1 MYFLDLIYIKN
12 KFLSKKLSRNHCST
26 YLKTLS
32 VNLMIAHFFF
42 ALTASEMGLSPTIL
56 ALIVVSSIV
65 FIVGFAKSSRE
76 NEYKKLMDSFIE
88 RKDES
93 D

>member
-1 MYFLDLIYIKN
+1 
-12 KFLSKKLSRNHCST
+12 
-26 YLKTLS
+26 
-32 VNLMIAHFFF
+32 MITHLFF
-42 ALTASEMGLSPTIL
+42 ALTGSEMGLSPTIL

-88 RKDES
+88 RKEES

>member
-1 MYFLDLIYIKN
+1 ML
-12 KFLSKKLSRNHCST
+12 
-26 YLKTLS
+26 
-32 VNLMIAHFFF
+32 AHFFF

-65 FIVGFAKSSRE
+65 FIIGFAKSSKE

-88 RKDES
+88 RKEDT

>member
-1 MYFLDLIYIKN
+1 MIGDFL
-12 KFLSKKLSRNHCST
+12 
-26 YLKTLS
+26 
-32 VNLMIAHFFF
+32 F

-56 ALIVVSSIV
+56 TLIVLSSVV

>member
-1 MYFLDLIYIKN
+1 MHIRI
-12 KFLSKKLSRNHCST
+12 
-26 YLKTLS
+26 
-32 VNLMIAHFFF
+32 FFG
-42 ALTASEMGLSPTIL
+42 LTTSEMGISSTIL
-56 ALIVVSSIV
+56 ALILISSIA

-88 RKDES
+88 KKEES

>member
-1 MYFLDLIYIKN
+1 
-12 KFLSKKLSRNHCST
+12 
-26 YLKTLS
+26 
-32 VNLMIAHFFF
+32 MISHLFF
-42 ALTASEMGLSPTIL
+42 ALTAIEMGLSPTII

-65 FIVGFAKSSRE
+65 FIVGFSKSSRE

>member
-1 MYFLDLIYIKN
+1 
-12 KFLSKKLSRNHCST
+12 
-26 YLKTLS
+26 
-32 VNLMIAHFFF
+32 MIAHFPF

-88 RKDES
+88 RKEES

>member
-1 MYFLDLIYIKN
+1 MLDQYF
-12 KFLSKKLSRNHCST
+12 FS
-26 YLKTLS
+26 
-32 VNLMIAHFFF
+32 
-42 ALTASEMGLSPTIL
+42 LTASEMGLSPTIL

-88 RKDES
+88 RKEES

>member
-1 MYFLDLIYIKN
+1 ME
-12 KFLSKKLSRNHCST
+12 T
-26 YLKTLS
+26 
-32 VNLMIAHFFF
+32 HFFF

-56 ALIVVSSIV
+56 ALILVSSIV

-88 RKDES
+88 RKDEP

>member
-1 MYFLDLIYIKN
+1 
-12 KFLSKKLSRNHCST
+12 
-26 YLKTLS
+26 
-32 VNLMIAHFFF
+32 MITHLLF

-88 RKDES
+88 RKEES

>member
-1 MYFLDLIYIKN
+1 
-12 KFLSKKLSRNHCST
+12 
-26 YLKTLS
+26 
-32 VNLMIAHFFF
+32 MITHLFF

-65 FIVGFAKSSRE
+65 FIIGFAKSSRE

-88 RKDES
+88 RKEES

>member
-1 MYFLDLIYIKN
+1 MHIRIIFG
-12 KFLSKKLSRNHCST
+12 
-26 YLKTLS
+26 
-32 VNLMIAHFFF
+32 
-42 ALTASEMGLSPTIL
+42 LTTSEMDISPTIL
-56 ALIVVSSIV
+56 ALILISSIA

-88 RKDES
+88 RKEES

>member
-1 MYFLDLIYIKN
+1 
-12 KFLSKKLSRNHCST
+12 
-26 YLKTLS
+26 
-32 VNLMIAHFFF
+32 MITHIFF
-42 ALTASEMGLSPTIL
+42 ALTASEMGLSPTII
-56 ALIVVSSIV
+56 ALTVVSSIV

-88 RKDES
+88 RKEES

>member
-1 MYFLDLIYIKN
+1 MQ
-12 KFLSKKLSRNHCST
+12 LSL
-26 YLKTLS
+26 LKVS
-32 VNLMIAHFFF
+32 VHLMKAHFFF
-42 ALTASEMGLSPTIL
+42 ALTANEMGLSPIIL
-56 ALIVVSSIV
+56 ILIVVSSIV

-88 RKDES
+88 RKEES

>member
-1 MYFLDLIYIKN
+1 MITDL
-12 KFLSKKLSRNHCST
+12 
-26 YLKTLS
+26 
-32 VNLMIAHFFF
+32 FF

-56 ALIVVSSIV
+56 ALIVVSSAV
-65 FIVGFAKSSRE
+65 FIIGFAKSSRE

-88 RKDES
+88 RKEES

>member
-1 MYFLDLIYIKN
+1 
-12 KFLSKKLSRNHCST
+12 
-26 YLKTLS
+26 
-32 VNLMIAHFFF
+32 MIAHFFF
-42 ALTASEMGLSPTIL
+42 ALTASEMGLSPAIL
-56 ALIVVSSIV
+56 SLVIVSSIV

-88 RKDES
+88 RKEES

>member
-1 MYFLDLIYIKN
+1 MPVRI
-12 KFLSKKLSRNHCST
+12 
-26 YLKTLS
+26 
-32 VNLMIAHFFF
+32 FFGM
-42 ALTASEMGLSPTIL
+42 TASEMGLSPTIL
-56 ALIVVSSIV
+56 ALIIVSSIV

-88 RKDES
+88 KREES

>member
-1 MYFLDLIYIKN
+1 MTIPFL
-12 KFLSKKLSRNHCST
+12 
-26 YLKTLS
+26 
-32 VNLMIAHFFF
+32 F
-42 ALTASEMGLSPTIL
+42 ALTASEMGISPSIL

-65 FIVGFAKSSRE
+65 FIIGFAKSSRE

-88 RKDES
+88 KKEGS

>member
-1 MYFLDLIYIKN
+1 MPARLL
-12 KFLSKKLSRNHCST
+12 
-26 YLKTLS
+26 
-32 VNLMIAHFFF
+32 F
-42 ALTASEMGLSPTIL
+42 ALTASEMGLSPSIL
-56 ALIVVSSIV
+56 ALIIVSSIV

>member
-1 MYFLDLIYIKN
+1 
-12 KFLSKKLSRNHCST
+12 
-26 YLKTLS
+26 
-32 VNLMIAHFFF
+32 MITHLFF

-56 ALIVVSSIV
+56 ALIGVSSIV

-88 RKDES
+88 RKQES

>member
-1 MYFLDLIYIKN
+1 
-12 KFLSKKLSRNHCST
+12 
-26 YLKTLS
+26 
-32 VNLMIAHFFF
+32 MITHLFF
-42 ALTASEMGLSPTIL
+42 ALTASEMGFSPSIL

-88 RKDES
+88 RKEES

>member
-1 MYFLDLIYIKN
+1 
-12 KFLSKKLSRNHCST
+12 
-26 YLKTLS
+26 
-32 VNLMIAHFFF
+32 MIAHFLF
-42 ALTASEMGLSPTIL
+42 ALTSSEMGLSPTIL
-56 ALIVVSSIV
+56 AFIVVSSIV
-65 FIVGFAKSSRE
+65 FIIGFAKSSRE